1 MGYRFVWRVDD
12 DNVAEDNVLES
23 LYAQMSD
30 MVGAV
35 GGAVLV
41 PGDDVQEWQK

>member
-12 DNVAEDNVLES
+12 DNVAEDNVLEI
-23 LYAQMSD
+23 LYSKMGPD
-30 MVGAV
+30 VGAV